1 MMSLQAR
8 TPLGEPYKL
17 LIGGSEWEASDGGT
31 TPVHDPATGEVLT
44 EVAAGTREDL
54 RRAVDA
60 ASDAFEEWRRLEP
73 KERGRLLQ
81 RVAERIREDV
91 ERLATIETL
100 ENGRPLADARGQV
113 QRCARHFEYYAGLV
127 DKIQGEQIP
136 LGDGYVDY
144 TIREPV
150 GITGHIVPWN
160 VPIYLF
166 GRSVAPALAAGNT
179 AVVKPANLTPLGGL
193 EVGRI
198 AEEVLPDGVVNVVSG
213 AGSVVGDE
221 LSSHEDVGSIVFTGS
236 TETGAAVGRNAGDA
250 ITDVVLEL
258 GGKSPL
264 VVYPDADVEAA
275 VTEIVR
281 GIFTGAG
288 QICSASS
295 RALVHEDVHD
305 AFVDGL
311 VARIES
317 FEIGSGLDDPHMGP
331 LVSESHLGDVLAYV
345 DIGRE
350 EVGEPVVGGEQIDR
364 PGYFME
370 PTVFDG
376 VPNDARI
383 AQEEIFGPVL
393 TVTTFADEEEAIKL
407 ANDVEY
413 GLVAGVMTRDV
424 GRAHRFAREV
434 DAGQIYV
441 NEWFA
446 GGNETPFGGFKRSG
460 VGRDNGVQAIENFT
474 QIKNVCLKIE

>member
-1 MMSLQAR
+1 MSQQAS
-8 TPLGEPYKL
+8 TPLREPYKL
-17 LIGGSEWEASDGGT
+17 LIGGSEWDASDGGT

-44 EVAAGTREDL
+44 EVPAGTREDL
-54 RRAVDA
+54 NRAVDA

-73 KERGRLLQ
+73 KERGRLLH
-81 RVAERIREDV
+81 RVADRIRDDV

-113 QRCARHFEYYAGLV
+113 QRCARHFEYYAGIA
-127 DKIQGEQIP
+127 DKVQGEQIP
-136 LGDGYVDY
+136 LGDDYVDY

-150 GITGHIVPWN
+150 GVTGHIVPWN

-295 RALVHEDVHD
+295 RALVHEDVRD
-305 AFVDGL
+305 AFVDEL
-311 VARIES
+311 VARVES
-317 FEIGSGLDDPHMGP
+317 FEIGSGLDDPDMGP

-345 DIGRE
+345 DLGRE
-350 EVGEPVVGGEQIDR
+350 EVGEPVVGGERIDR

-393 TVTTFADEEEAIKL
+393 TVTTFADEAEAIEL

-413 GLVAGVMTRDV
+413 GLVAGVMTSDV